1 MAEVYTLHVDA
12 GATWRVEFEYTN
24 EDETVFDLTGYTAK
38 MQFRETF
45 DAPLALE
52 IDAEVDVE
60 FGRLIFVASAADTS
74 TLLAATYAYAVE
86 LYGPTETVRLVQGS
100 VHVSPEVVRD

>member
-38 MQFRETF
+38 MQLRETPS
-45 DAPLALE
+45 ATLALE
-52 IDAEVDVE
+52 IDADIDVE
-60 FGRLIFVASAADTS
+60 LGRLVFVASAADTS
-74 TLLAATYAYAVE
+74 DLLLPTYAYAVE
-86 LYGPTETVRLVQGS
+86 LTDGTEVIRLVQGS
-100 VHVSPEVVRD
+100 AHVSPEVVRD

>member
-24 EDETVFDLTGYTAK
+24 EDETVFDLTGYGAI
-38 MQFRETF
+38 MQFRETP
-45 DAPLALE
+45 ASTLALE
-52 IDAEVDVE
+52 LEADIDVE
-60 FGRLIFVASAADTS
+60 LGRLVFVASATDTS
-74 TLLAATYAYAVE
+74 TLLLPTYAYAVE
-86 LYGPTETVRLVQGS
+86 LSNGSEVIRLVQGS

>member
-38 MQFRETF
+38 MQFRETP
-45 DAPLALE
+45 DAVLALE
-52 IDAEVDVE
+52 MDADIDVVK
-60 FGRLIFVASAADTS
+60 GTLVFVASATETS
-74 TLLAATYAYAVE
+74 SLTLPLYSYAVE
-86 LYGPTETVRLVQGS
+86 LTNGTEVIRLVQGS
-100 VHVSPEVVRD
+100 VHVSAEVVRD